1 MPAYTLQHP
10 TATEPLTFPSPLYDT
25 LRSTLVTAELLLLRV
40 LRFELRVP
48 LPYEYLPRL
57 LEKALT
63 LSEQLASASAED
75 RLESRVVDLK
85 DTALGRAVWVKV
97 GDAMRNYR
105 ICNFFPAR
113 AVAAACVFHVA
124 VVERGLKAPGEH
136 KVWLRKVAGD
146 RVEYEDFVDALEEI
160 GALTASWDADA

>member
-1 MPAYTLQHP
+1 M
-10 TATEPLTFPSPLYDT
+10 
-25 LRSTLVTAELLLLRV
+25 
-40 LRFELRVP
+40 
-48 LPYEYLPRL
+48 
-57 LEKALT
+57 
-63 LSEQLASASAED
+63 SEQLASASAED

-160 GALTASWDADA
+160 GALTASWDINA

>member
-1 MPAYTLQHP
+1 M
-10 TATEPLTFPSPLYDT
+10 
-25 LRSTLVTAELLLLRV
+25 
-40 LRFELRVP
+40 LRFELRVS

-63 LSEQLASASAED
+63 LSEQLASASVED

-97 GDAMRNYR
+97 GDAMRSYR

-124 VVERGLKAPGEH
+124 VVERGLQAPGERE
-136 KVWLRKVAGD
+136 VWLRKVAGD

-160 GALTASWDADA
+160 KALTTLRDSGA